1 VAASRT
7 LRSPL
12 AVTLSVWR
20 ALFLREAVSRI
31 ARKPAEWFWVLAEPI
46 GHIAFLM
53 WIFVIG
59 FSQRQIVGAD
69 TSVFIMLGVLAFF
82 LPRNLITRA
91 TNTAGSDAL
100 YGYRQVKPVDIII
113 TRAALESLLWCMLFL
128 IVCSGAALLGFPVSV
143 ADPLGALLALGS
155 LWLAGIGLALTLSVF
170 TNLSTQASHLVRM
183 SMGPLYLFSAIV
195 FPSAGVPITM
205 RDTMLL
211 NPLVHGVE
219 SLRLAFMPAYK
230 VPPGIDLLYLA
241 QFAVVLIFLGLVL
254 HASFEYSLRAK

>member
-1 VAASRT
+1 VAASRA

-20 ALFLREAVSRI
+20 ALFLREAVSRL
-31 ARKPAEWFWVLAEPI
+31 ARKPAEWFWVFAEPI

-59 FSQRQIVGAD
+59 LRQRQIVGAD

-82 LPRNLITRA
+82 LPRNLMTRTITS
-91 TNTAGSDAL
+91 AGSDAL
-100 YGYRQVKPVDIII
+100 YGYRQVKPVDIVI
-113 TRAALESLLWCMLFL
+113 TRVALESLLWCMLFL
-128 IVCSGAALLGFPVSV
+128 IVCSGAALLGFPVAV
-143 ADPLGALLALGS
+143 VDPLGALLALGA
-155 LWLAGIGLALTLSVF
+155 LWLAGIGLALTLSVVA
-170 TNLSTQASHLVRM
+170 NLSAPAGHFIRM
-183 SMGPLYLFSAIV
+183 CIGPLYLFSAIV

-230 VPPGIDLLYLA
+230 VPPGIDLLYLT
-241 QFAVVLIFLGLVL
+241 QFAFVLIFLGLVL
-254 HASFEYSLRAK
+254 HSSFENSLRAK